1 MDTEDPNKPDT
12 PDDQPAFDPTI
23 FVKKDADQSGLGE
36 TKLRFDD
43 SDPDFLIVYFGP
55 QRVYLPLN
63 TEEAPKAHPDNTGP
77 VDLEALQQCIDNIEP
92 LPNDIPDP
100 WTPQPHESSN
110 SNRVP
115 KRRRQDSKEAESD
128 AGAPNSKRLSTGSQ
142 ETHMPDNPMPH
153 LNQSAPA
160 GSSHQPHTFPQNM
173 FCLDEST
180 AGFGRGVSSTQTIP
194 MGNPHPEMN
203 NVGNDPRFIGS
214 SSMNQYSIGSVSH
227 PMYGMPGPLQ
237 ATQANH
243 PPPITVNHGSHPHS
257 FQINYGSYPST
268 VAVTQANP
276 SLVAFNYGPN
286 PSTVAATQANPH
298 PVATNY
304 SLYPSPVQVNYEPSH
319 GNMVRPQGGFQ
330 EGLNPSMQQPLPH
343 RTQTRPSM
351 RCTRRRVN
359 GQMPHGWQ

>member
-257 FQINYGSYPST
+257 FQINYG
-268 VAVTQANP
+268 
-276 SLVAFNYGPN
+276 PN